1 MQGGRAERGPIRG
14 GRSGGSRAEGFEP
27 EGFGRGFRSE
37 EREPRG
43 PSKGGRAKAGDR
55 SSTRETSRR
64 LWCPMTGAL
73 ACGGPEWQ
81 SLHTLTDTDQQPRA
95 KKYAREQ
102 ANNPTSKNVSSAERR
117 RERLDRADWQ
127 MMEHSDDLQENMQAS
142 MQAMSNIHTRKQM
155 PNNMQVGV
163 AEDQSDRRPRAVE
176 DRRGQEP
183 MARGSERQR
192 TKSGRRSEQSETN
205 AATQS

>member
-1 MQGGRAERGPIRG
+1 VEAER
-14 GRSGGSRAEGFEP
+14 RAL
-27 EGFGRGFRSE
+27 
-37 EREPRG
+37 ERP
-43 PSKGGRAKAGDR
+43 
-55 SSTRETSRR
+55 STRDGQVPETSSAGAVQRQKRQEVESIKHERDGAKIVVSDDWGICVRR
-64 LWCPMTGAL
+64 TRVA
-73 ACGGPEWQ
+73 EHTNKKRNQ
-81 SLHTLTDTDQQPRA
+81 STTKR
-95 KKYAREQ
+95 KNKYAREQ
-102 ANNPTSKNVSSAERR
+102 ANNPTSKELSSAERR

-176 DRRGQEP
+176 DRRVQEP

-192 TKSGRRSEQSETN
+192 TKSGRRSD
-205 AATQS
+205 

>member
-1 MQGGRAERGPIRG
+1 VAEHTHNNRNQ
-14 GRSGGSRAEGFEP
+14 
-27 EGFGRGFRSE
+27 
-37 EREPRG
+37 
-43 PSKGGRAKAGDR
+43 
-55 SSTRETSRR
+55 STTKRKNR
-64 LWCPMTGAL
+64 
-73 ACGGPEWQ
+73 
-81 SLHTLTDTDQQPRA
+81 
-95 KKYAREQ
+95 YAREQ
-102 ANNPTSKNVSSAERR
+102 ANNPTSKELSSAERR

-192 TKSGRRSEQSETN
+192 TKSDRRSE
-205 AATQS
+205 